1 MLNDTEKVLIS
12 REQLAALT
20 ESIGKRISEDYK
32 DKNPLMVC
40 ILKGSSVFFAD
51 LLREMTIPCRMD
63 FIQASSYGDGTES
76 SGSVKIIKNL
86 DTNIK
91 DRDVIIVE
99 DIIDSGVTLSR
110 LVAELGK
117 REPKSLELC
126 TLLIKPARRKAH
138 VDVKYKG
145 CDIPD
150 EFVVGYGLDYAEKYR
165 NLKDVCILKPEI
177 YAK

>member
-1 MLNDTEKVLIS
+1 MLNDIEKVLIS
-12 REQLAALT
+12 REEIAAMT

-117 REPKSLELC
+117 REPKSLEIC
-126 TLLIKPARRKAH
+126 TK
-138 VDVKYKG
+138 
-145 CDIPD
+145 
-150 EFVVGYGLDYAEKYR
+150 
-165 NLKDVCILKPEI
+165 
-177 YAK
+177 